1 MTRER
6 KTQAVTVAVLA
17 GALAMVA
24 GQKYGWKKPD
34 VRLADLAPQGAE
46 KREPVPQDAIYGM
59 LDAARDG
66 NVEAYLNAYAGQMRV
81 SLSQAL
87 AESTPEKFAQYLK
100 NSNAAIK
107 GIAISEPQPLTD
119 REMKVRVEYVY
130 QDRNEAQFMVL
141 ERLAEG
147 WRITGVDGA
156 ERVKTL
162 IPYGTPVQ

>member
-6 KTQAVTVAVLA
+6 KTQAVTVTVLA
-17 GALAMVA
+17 AALAMVA

-34 VRLADLAPQGAE
+34 VTLADLAPQAAA
-46 KREPVPQDAIYGM
+46 KREPAPQDAIYGM

-66 NVEAYLNAYAGQMRV
+66 NADAYLNAYTGQMRRV
-81 SLSQAL
+81 LSQAL
-87 AESTPEKFAQYLK
+87 AETTPEKFAQYLK
-100 NSNAAIK
+100 SSNAAIK
-107 GIAISEPQPLTD
+107 GIAVSDPQMLTE

-130 QDRNEAQFMVL
+130 QDRNEAQFLYL
-141 ERLAEG
+141 EKLPEG
-147 WRITGVDGA
+147 WRIARVDGA